1 MKKVNNHKDLK
12 QSVDEGEVLYQT
24 LVNSLPNPI
33 MIHVNGKVIFA
44 NDIISEVT
52 GHSKEEIIGKELADI
67 LVDPA
72 DPRNKGSFHNLLDN
86 NILDEEEIEI
96 RTENRKVI
104 LKNFLLRNNR
114 IKYKG
119 RDAVMS
125 VLIDITERKH
135 LEKYIISKVIETEEK
150 DRKQFAADLHDDLGP
165 TLSSI
170 KLHLGLLE
178 NAKDPAR
185 SGELL
190 KICHDQ
196 LMEAITKMRIISN
209 NLMPRLIESYGLEA
223 SVNSFINTMQTE
235 GVFSIEF
242 ISNLSGRRFLKQ
254 IELHFYRI
262 ICELINNT
270 IKHSGAKVARI
281 KLNFS
286 KDVLLL
292 TYTDDGKG
300 YKIEDIDNKKI
311 GMGIGNILQRVNLID
326 GKIEFRTVKG
336 KTVVKISK

>member
-1 MKKVNNHKDLK
+1 
-12 QSVDEGEVLYQT
+12 
-24 LVNSLPNPI
+24 
-33 MIHVNGKVIFA
+33 
-44 NDIISEVT
+44 
-52 GHSKEEIIGKELADI
+52 
-67 LVDPA
+67 
-72 DPRNKGSFHNLLDN
+72 
-86 NILDEEEIEI
+86 
-96 RTENRKVI
+96 
-104 LKNFLLRNNR
+104 
-114 IKYKG
+114 
-119 RDAVMS
+119 
-125 VLIDITERKH
+125 
-135 LEKYIISKVIETEEK
+135 
-150 DRKQFAADLHDDLGP
+150 
-165 TLSSI
+165 
-170 KLHLGLLE
+170 
-178 NAKDPAR
+178 
-185 SGELL
+185 
-190 KICHDQ
+190 
-196 LMEAITKMRIISN
+196 MEAITKMRIISN